1 MVEADA
7 LGTEEKEE
15 EEEEAAGDEAAADE
29 AAIAGASGED
39 RLKVVF
45 HPIIPFNLQEK
56 IVCAEALGIGEVAA
70 GVTAGLVEEV
80 AAGVIGEKEVVA
92 VVDHP
97 IILINLQEGL

>member
-15 EEEEAAGDEAAADE
+15 EEAAAVGDEVAADE
-29 AAIAGASGED
+29 AAIAEASGED
-39 RLKVVF
+39 RLKAVF
-45 HPIIPFNLQEK
+45 HPIIPLNLQEK
-56 IVCAEALGIGEVAA
+56 IVSADALGIGEETAE
-70 GVTAGLVEEV
+70 VTAGPAEE
-80 AAGVIGEKEVVA
+80 ATAGAIGKKEVVV